1 MLQRLKSMFSARK
14 ELTQLERV
22 SAFDLN
28 ERPFAR
34 ALLLRAAYLQD
45 EAIRDLG
52 KMGSTAAVRENKSLV
67 DAASSSA
74 TTVAYHVTTEACKVL
89 GQSVVFMPFDAIPK
103 HAPMVTAF
111 SLFVLAGIHG
121 QLNAEGVALD
131 FSEAS
136 VGTALLFSLGH
147 SDEKRLKQANQSIAA
162 FRSVVQASGSN
173 VKEWRDNCMTL
184 VPMYVLQWTT
194 TDEKLKNRDFTP
206 LFASMLSSL
215 LKC

>member
-1 MLQRLKSMFSARK
+1 
-14 ELTQLERV
+14 
-22 SAFDLN
+22 
-28 ERPFAR
+28 
-34 ALLLRAAYLQD
+34 
-45 EAIRDLG
+45 
-52 KMGSTAAVRENKSLV
+52 
-67 DAASSSA
+67 
-74 TTVAYHVTTEACKVL
+74 
-89 GQSVVFMPFDAIPK
+89 MPFDAIPK